1 MLKIKRFL
9 IIPAVMLAA
18 AFALSGCFADFGGAQ
33 PQQTNP
39 PEKIYRSVD
48 EFTKAVAAA
57 KADTAAPDVENLKG
71 LTRYYDLK
79 ELPEGATLDYIKV
92 STVAVRVAYKFGET
106 SDESFDNKT
115 ELVWYRSVSTSD
127 YLSNVVKGLTDY
139 DTLSLNGAEYLHT
152 IPDISYAVTPEPGDT
167 AAATPTPRVEKYCQ
181 FLHWVKDDAAFMC
194 AVPLGFTN
202 EDIGKYC
209 VGEKK
214 DLN

>member
-1 MLKIKRFL
+1 MLKIKKFL

-18 AFALSGCFADFGGAQ
+18 ALALSGCFADFGGAQ

-39 PEKIYRSVD
+39 PEQVFKSTD

-57 KADTAAPDVENLKG
+57 KADTAAPDEQNLKG
-71 LTRYYDLK
+71 LTRYYDLQK
-79 ELPEGATLDYIKV
+79 VPEGATLDYIKV
-92 STVAVRVAYKFGET
+92 STLAVRVGYKFGET
-106 SDESFDNKT
+106 SEQSFDNRM
-115 ELVWYRSVSTSD
+115 EFVWYRNVSTSD

-139 DTLSLNGAEYLHT
+139 DTLSLNGVEYLHT
-152 IPDISYAVTPEPGDT
+152 SPDISYAVTPAPGDT

-181 FLHWVKDDAAFMC
+181 FLYWVQDDAALVC

-209 VGEKK
+209 VGVKK
-214 DLN
+214 ELN